1 MDCWGTND
9 AESAINEFKTS
20 EMRALVVI
28 LALSSVTTNAQNLV
42 LVNAGV
48 SSGSITNKSGNSTLI
63 VGSVGSP
70 TSINVLRTDKQ
81 VVHHGVD
88 HPLVMKVKKPSL
100 QLGVYP
106 NPTYGPVTIT
116 IAGELNSI
124 PEQLLVIDPTG
135 KVVIAQKNTELVNLE
150 NLSAGTY
157 VIQLVAKDQTY
168 QSQPIVLSK

>member
-1 MDCWGTND
+1 
-9 AESAINEFKTS
+9 
-20 EMRALVVI
+20 MRALI
-28 LALSSVTTNAQNLV
+28 LLLAILSIPAISQNLV

-48 SSGSITNKSGNSTLI
+48 SSGSITNKSTGSKVV
-63 VGSVGSP
+63 VGSIGSP

-81 VVHHGVD
+81 VIHHGVD
-88 HPLVMKVKKPSL
+88 HPLVMKVKKTDRSI
-100 QLGVYP
+100 GVYP

-116 IAGELNSI
+116 IAGELKST

-135 KVVIAQKNTELVNLE
+135 KVVIAQKNTESVNLE

-157 VIQLVAKDQTY
+157 LIQLVAKDQTY

>member
-1 MDCWGTND
+1 MKP
-9 AESAINEFKTS
+9 F
-20 EMRALVVI
+20 ALLFAV
-28 LALSSVTTNAQNLV
+28 LSVPSIAQNLV

-48 SSGSITNKSGNSTLI
+48 SSGSITNKSTGSQVV
-63 VGSVGSP
+63 VGSIGSP

-81 VVHHGVD
+81 VIHHGVD
-88 HPLVMKVKKPSL
+88 HPLVMKVKKTDLSI
-100 QLGVYP
+100 GVYP

-116 IAGELNSI
+116 IAGELKSS

-135 KVVIAQKNTELVNLE
+135 KVVIAQKNTESVNLE

-157 VIQLVAKDQTY
+157 LIQLVAKDQTY

>member
-1 MDCWGTND
+1 
-9 AESAINEFKTS
+9 
-20 EMRALVVI
+20 MRT
-28 LALSSVTTNAQNLV
+28 LALLLAILSIPAISQNLV

-48 SSGSITNKSGNSTLI
+48 SSGSITKKSTGSQVV
-63 VGSVGSP
+63 VGSIGSP

-88 HPLVMKVKKPSL
+88 HPLVMKLKKTDISI
-100 QLGVYP
+100 GVYP

-116 IAGELNSI
+116 IVGELKSA

-135 KVVIAQKNTELVNLE
+135 KVVIAQKNTESVNLE

-157 VIQLVAKDQTY
+157 LIQLVAKDQSY

>member
-1 MDCWGTND
+1 
-9 AESAINEFKTS
+9 
-20 EMRALVVI
+20 MRAIALL
-28 LALSSVTTNAQNLV
+28 LAIWSVPAISQNLV
-42 LVNAGV
+42 LVNVGV
-48 SSGSITNKSGNSTLI
+48 SSGSITNKSTGSQVV
-63 VGSVGSP
+63 VGSIGSP

-88 HPLVMKVKKPSL
+88 HPLVMKVKKTDLSI
-100 QLGVYP
+100 GVYP

-116 IAGELNSI
+116 IARELNST

-135 KVVIAQKNTELVNLE
+135 KVVIAQKNTASVNLE

>member
-1 MDCWGTND
+1 MKPF
-9 AESAINEFKTS
+9 ALL
-20 EMRALVVI
+20 LVV
-28 LALSSVTTNAQNLV
+28 LSVPAISQNLV

-48 SSGSITNKSGNSTLI
+48 SSGSITNNSTGSQVV
-63 VGSVGSP
+63 VGSIGSP

-81 VVHHGVD
+81 VIHHGLD

-106 NPTYGPVTIT
+106 NPTNGPVTIT
-116 IAGELNSI
+116 IAGELKST
-124 PEQLLVIDPTG
+124 PEQLLVIDPIG
-135 KVVIAQKNTELVNLE
+135 KVVIAQKNTESVNLE